1 MGALFKRGFEA
12 VDSRMIREVRGLG
25 LMLGIDMRFEVMNII
40 LSSLERGVIV
50 LEAGKT
56 VLRLL
61 PPLIITKQD
70 VERVVEVV
78 SIAIKVEEKKRAPGA

>member
-1 MGALFKRGFEA
+1 
-12 VDSRMIREVRGLG
+12 
-25 LMLGIDMRFEVMNII
+25 
-40 LSSLERGVIV
+40 VIV